1 MPQYGVAQAG
11 GNAKLGLNLTSLEEG
26 QLITL
31 IAAADAV
38 AAAYKS
44 VAFARAMQQSA
55 NRTITFTQSG
65 CPGNTVTV
73 IEAADADLDAS
84 YQTVGT
90 ITGNS
95 FYTDI
100 GASAFYRAR
109 VSSYQGSD
117 VPVVT
122 ANRN

>member
-73 IEAADADLDAS
+73 S
-84 YQTVGT
+84 
-90 ITGNS
+90 
-95 FYTDI
+95 TDSPLPLAYGGQI
-100 GASAFYRAR
+100 PPQYMMMLNA
-109 VSSYQGSD
+109 V
-117 VPVVT
+117 
-122 ANRN
+122 ANQ